1 MRLALLLLMLALAQG
16 IVNGAGAVPPPP
28 EDPPR
33 VTIERFG
40 ARAVVVISGPILEAT
55 EAAFPLAIAE
65 AGGRP
70 LVFLDSPGGI
80 IQSGLAIGRFIRAN
94 GLDTVVPNRA
104 VCFST
109 CGLIWLA
116 GGERWVGDSAQVG
129 FHAASTGAPRGR
141 TPARV
146 SSSGNALVGAYLGH
160 LGMNDLQIG
169 VLTEAS
175 PSRMLVLNSL
185 RPAQL
190 AELGIAYRRG
200 MPNTTARAPR
210 GAPRPPGK

>member
-1 MRLALLLLMLALAQG
+1 MRLALLILLLALAQG
-16 IVNGAGAVPPPP
+16 VMNGAGAVPPPP

-40 ARAVVVISGPILEAT
+40 GRVAVVISGPILEAT
-55 EAAFPLAIAE
+55 EAAFPLAVAE
-65 AGGRP
+65 AGGHP

-80 IQSGLAIGRFIRAN
+80 IQSGLAIGRLIRARR
-94 GLDTVVPNRA
+94 LDTVVPNRA

-116 GGERWVGDSAQVG
+116 GSERWVGDGAQVG

-146 SSSGNALVGAYLGH
+146 SSSGNALVGAYLGQ

-185 RPAQL
+185 RPEQL

-200 MPNTTARAPR
+200 MPGATPRASRSARK
-210 GAPRPPGK
+210 RPGE